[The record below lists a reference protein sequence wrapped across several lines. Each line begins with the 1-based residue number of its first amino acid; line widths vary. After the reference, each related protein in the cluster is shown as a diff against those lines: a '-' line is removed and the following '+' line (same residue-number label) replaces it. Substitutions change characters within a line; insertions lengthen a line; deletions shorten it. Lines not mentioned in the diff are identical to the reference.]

1 MRRLCGYC
9 VGQAL
14 TKSSHALMA
23 RLQYTLQLKKGHEA
37 VVQLL
42 CEVGANKDQ
51 PLTNDATP
59 MYIAALI
66 GHEAVVQLLC
76 KVGANGED
84 Q

>member
-1 MRRLCGYC
+1 M
-9 VGQAL
+9 
-14 TKSSHALMA
+14 
-23 RLQYTLQLKKGHEA
+23 
-37 VVQLL
+37 QLL
-42 CEVGANKDQ
+42 CEVGASKDQ

-66 GHEAVVQLLC
+66 GHEAVVRLLC